1 MQLRPAWLGYLL
13 LPLLHFASVKLTL
26 SLALSPEHEVIV
38 WLPNAVLLAAL
49 LHRQGRRGWL
59 LAMLTFGS
67 DVLAG
72 LSVFTPSYAIALG
85 LCNVIEV
92 TTAYLVMRHVGVTS
106 HLERI
111 RDFGKFLLVGP
122 VFGALG
128 GALLAGG
135 VLFTLDSNTAS
146 YPTLVLLWWFGDA
159 LGLLIYTPLLLA
171 FLQSRPSHITLH
183 WWDGPV
189 MAVLLLLAV
198 LVFTREGADFGSGLQ
213 LTPTVFLP
221 FVLFIAVRFGTRWT
235 ALSIALLALG
245 TAWAQTTGHQP
256 FGNATPHAMI
266 LRTQE
271 FILTMSIVGM
281 GFAVLL
287 GEQKAMR
294 LELEEKVRE
303 ATKPLEVLNRSL
315 LALSATDGLT
325 GVANRR
331 HFDEVLIAEAALARS
346 SGESL
351 ALALVDVDLFKLYN
365 DEYGHQAGDDAL
377 RLISSVLVSSMCGSR
392 DLVARYGGEEFAII
406 LPVADVG
413 NVLETAWAVC
423 QALEAQA
430 LPHAGSPFGVLT
442 ASIGVTALV
451 PKDANAPADL
461 VKQADAALYE
471 AKARGRNQV
480 AVHGDCALVEMQPA

>member
-13 LPLLHFASVKLTL
+13 LPLLHFASVKLTF
-26 SLALSPEHEVIV
+26 SLAVSPEHEVIA

-59 LAMLTFGS
+59 LALLTFSS
-67 DVLAG
+67 DVLAS
-72 LSVFTPSYAIALG
+72 LSVFAPSYAIAFA
-85 LCNVIEV
+85 LCNLTEV
-92 TTAYLVMRHVGVTS
+92 TAAYLVMRHLGVTS
-106 HLERI
+106 HLNRI
-111 RDFGKFLLVGP
+111 RDFGKFVLVGP
-122 VFGALG
+122 IFGALG

-135 VLFTLDSNTAS
+135 VLFTLDSNTVS
-146 YPTLVLLWWFGDA
+146 YPALVLLWWYGDA

-171 FLQSRPSHITLH
+171 FLQAQPGHITLR

-189 MAVLLLLAV
+189 IAVLLALAV
-198 LVFTREGADFGSGLQ
+198 LVFTREGANLGSGLQ

-256 FGNATPHAMI
+256 FGNGSPHAMI

-281 GFAVLL
+281 GFAVLF
-287 GEQKAMR
+287 GEQNAMR
-294 LELEEKVRE
+294 LELEDKVRE
-303 ATKPLEVLNRSL
+303 ATKPLEVLNRNL
-315 LALSATDGLT
+315 RALSATDGLT

-331 HFDEVLIAEAALARS
+331 HFDEVLIAEAARARS

-351 ALALVDVDLFKLYN
+351 ALALVDVDLFKPYN
-365 DEYGHQAGDDAL
+365 DGYGHQAGDDAL
-377 RLISSVLVSSMCGSR
+377 RLISDVLVNSMRGTR

-406 LPVADVG
+406 LPGADVG
-413 NVLETAWAVC
+413 IALETAWAVC
-423 QALEAQA
+423 QALEAQK
-430 LPHAGSPFGVLT
+430 LPHVESPFGVLT
-442 ASIGVTALV
+442 ASIGVAALV
-451 PKDANAPADL
+451 PKNDGATDLLLKRAD
-461 VKQADAALYE
+461 DALYD
-471 AKARGRNQV
+471 AKRRGRNQV
-480 AVHGDCALVEMQPA
+480 AVHGDEVLATERVG